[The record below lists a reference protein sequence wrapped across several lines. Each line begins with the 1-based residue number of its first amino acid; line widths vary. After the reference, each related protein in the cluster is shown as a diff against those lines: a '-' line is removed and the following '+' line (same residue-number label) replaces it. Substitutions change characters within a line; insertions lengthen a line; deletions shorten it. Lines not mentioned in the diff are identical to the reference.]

1 MYLVTAKEMRELD
14 RLTIEHYGTPGHV
27 LMERAGAGA
36 VAAVL
41 QRFPHV
47 RELPVLILAG
57 KGNNGGDGFV
67 MARLLKKARVR
78 CEVVLAA
85 SAAEV
90 KGDALRNLQAFTRM
104 RGKVIE
110 VTEPGQ
116 LDLVREKMAS
126 SGLIIDALLGTGLNA
141 PVSGL
146 LASFIELTNASGLP
160 VVAVDSPSGLDAESG
175 EPLGVA
181 VQADMT
187 VTFGYPKRGHIGEPS
202 APYVGELV
210 VVDIGIASEA
220 LTQVQ
225 PQVELLTR
233 EDMGWLVRPRR
244 FGAHK
249 GDFGHLLVLAGA
261 RGKSGAALLC
271 GGAALRVGTG
281 LVTLGGPS
289 SLNAVF
295 SSALIE
301 AMTVPLPELPDGS
314 LWLDKLALVQAV
326 KGKSVIAFG
335 PGVGVST
342 DTVGMTRWLLGHSEV
357 PLVIDADGL
366 NCVAVDVTMLEHAR
380 VPVILTPHPGEMA
393 RLLNLT
399 NAEVQANRLEH
410 ARGFATAHRCFLVLK
425 GANTIIAAPD
435 GRVWVNTTGNPGM
448 ASGGMGDVLTGVLS
462 GLLAQGLPP
471 EEACCLGVFLHGY
484 VGDMAAEEKG
494 EAGILARDLIERLPS
509 GLRALRQ
516 AALASEA

>member
-14 RLTIEHYGTPGHV
+14 RLTIEQYGTPGHV

-47 RELPVLILAG
+47 REASVLVLAG

-67 MARLLKKARVR
+67 MARLLKKARVT

-85 SAAEV
+85 RTTEV
-90 KGDALRNLQAFTRM
+90 KGDALQNLQAFTRM
-104 RGKVIE
+104 RGKVTE
-110 VTEPGQ
+110 VTETGQ
-116 LDLVREKMAS
+116 LDLVREKIAG

-141 PVSGL
+141 PVTGL
-146 LASFIELTNASGLP
+146 LASLIELINASGLP
-160 VVAVDSPSGLDAESG
+160 MVAVDSPSGLDADRG

-181 VQADMT
+181 VQADLT
-187 VTFGYPKRGHIGEPS
+187 ATFGYPKRGQIGEPGEQ
-202 APYVGELV
+202 YVGELV
-210 VVDIGIASEA
+210 VVDIGIAPEA
-220 LTQVQ
+220 VAQVQ
-225 PQVELLTR
+225 PRVEVLTR
-233 EDMGWLVRPRR
+233 EEMGWLVRPRR
-244 FGAHK
+244 SGAHK

-295 SSALIE
+295 SSVLIE
-301 AMTVPLPELPDGS
+301 AMTIPLPELADGS
-314 LWLDKLALVQAV
+314 FCLDEPALAQAM
-326 KGKSVIAFG
+326 KGKSAIAFG
-335 PGVGVST
+335 PGVGVSA
-342 DTVGMTRWLLGHSEV
+342 DTVGLTRWLLHHSEA

-366 NCVAVDVTMLEHAR
+366 NCVAADVAMLGNAR

-399 NAEVQANRLEH
+399 NAEIQANRLAH
-410 ARGFATAHRCFLVLK
+410 ARAFAATHHCFLVLK
-425 GANTIIAAPD
+425 GANTMIAAPD
-435 GRVWVNTTGNPGM
+435 GRTWVNTTGNPGM
-448 ASGGMGDVLTGVLS
+448 ASGGMGDVLTGIVS

-471 EEACCLGVFLHGY
+471 EEACCLGVFLHGA

-494 EAGILARDLIERLPS
+494 EAGILARDLIDRLPS

-516 AALASEA
+516 AALASE